1 MGVEIGFRDK
11 KLRELCEKQAMA
23 RKKLGDAC
31 AHKLQTR
38 LAELEAAAT
47 VAELVAG
54 NPHPLKHD
62 RAGQFALK
70 LDGGIRL
77 VFAPANEPI
86 PRMPDSA
93 IDWSRVTAVCIE
105 FIGDYH
111 D

>member
-1 MGVEIGFRDK
+1 MEIGGFRDK
-11 KLRELCEKQAMA
+11 KLREVCEKQAVA
-23 RKKLGDAC
+23 RRKLGDAC
-31 AHKLQTR
+31 AHKLRTR

-54 NPHPLKHD
+54 NPHSLKHD
-62 RAGQFALK
+62 RSGQFALE
-70 LDGGIRL
+70 LAGGFRL

-86 PRMPDSA
+86 PRKTDAS
-93 IDWSRVTAVCIE
+93 IDWSQVTIVCIE

>member
-1 MGVEIGFRDK
+1 MEIGGFRDK
-11 KLRELCEKQAMA
+11 KLREVCEKQAVA
-23 RKKLGDAC
+23 RRRLGDAC

-47 VAELVAG
+47 VTELVAG

-62 RAGQFALK
+62 RSGQFALE
-70 LDGGIRL
+70 LAGGFRL
-77 VFAPANEPI
+77 VFVPANEPI
-86 PRMPDSA
+86 PRKPDAS
-93 IDWSRVTAVCIE
+93 IDWSRVTIVCIE